1 MNEPESPSDVYMLHL
16 SGRIDANRA
25 PKLDSEL
32 QELLK
37 AGQRNI
43 LIDMAQVTYIS
54 SSGLRVL
61 LLAHRRQ
68 QQAGGGLMLRNVP
81 QRIMTVLKIAG
92 FDRLF
97 VFCPQPV
104 SGACAP

>member
-1 MNEPESPSDVYMLHL
+1 MNEPEPLPDAYMLPL

-25 PKLDSEL
+25 PGLDGEL
-32 QELLK
+32 EELYE
-37 AGQRNI
+37 AGQRHI
-43 LIDMAQVTYIS
+43 LIDMADVTYIS

-68 QQAGGGLMLRNVP
+68 QQAGGGLMLKSVP
-81 QRIMTVLKIAG
+81 PRIMAVLKIAG

-97 VFCPQPV
+97 VFCPQSAP
-104 SGACAP
+104 GACAP